1 MQMYVAVEYNDDDKI
16 NDWGMPATTPKKA
29 WKNVTGIFDKNS
41 TKIHPI
47 LTTVTF
53 PIGVT
58 NENQSN

>member
-1 MQMYVAVEYNDDDKI
+1 MQMYVAVEYNDDDTV

-53 PIGVT
+53 PI
-58 NENQSN
+58 EE